1 MTDFDSPWKEALER
15 YFPAFLAF
23 FFPEPHR
30 EIRWEAGYEFLDKEL
45 QQVVRDAELGR
56 RLADQL
62 VKVWKADGQEV
73 WVLIHIEVQ
82 GQYEVGFAERM
93 FTYYYRLHDR
103 YRRPLASFVVL
114 TDDRAEWRPSA
125 HRQVLWGCEASLH
138 FPMVKLL
145 DDRNRESERE
155 AAVNPFAVMTL
166 SHLKAQQT
174 ASDVGQ
180 RYAGKL
186 RLVKSLYQ
194 RGYERQDIL
203 DLFRFIDW
211 LLTLPDPM
219 EERLWHELQSYEEAE
234 KMPYVTSIERIG
246 IRKGMDLGRQEGREE
261 EAVRVLRR
269 LLTRRF
275 GLLPE
280 WVESKLSQASTDT
293 LELWAERVLDA
304 ETVDAIFRDD

>member
-15 YFPAFLAF
+15 YFPAFLEF
-23 FFPEPHR
+23 FFPEAYR
-30 EIRWEAGYEFLDKEL
+30 EIRWEAGYEFLNKEL

-56 RLADQL
+56 QLADKV
-62 VKVWKADGQEV
+62 VKVWKTDSQEV

-82 GQYEVGFAERM
+82 GQYDVGFAERM

-103 YRRPLASFVVL
+103 YRRPLASFAVL
-114 TDDRAEWRPSA
+114 TDDRAEWRPQF
-125 HRQVLWGCEASLH
+125 HRQALWGCEATLH

-145 DDRNRESERE
+145 DYCTREYELE
-155 AAVNPFAVMTL
+155 VAVNPFAVMTL
-166 SHLKAQQT
+166 SHIKAQQT
-174 ASDVGQ
+174 AGDVDQ
-180 RYAGKL
+180 RYTWKL

-211 LLTLPDPM
+211 LLTLPEAM
-219 EERLWHELQSYEEAE
+219 EERLWDELQTYEEGE
-234 KMPYVTSIERIG
+234 KMPYVTSVERIG
-246 IRKGMDLGRQEGREE
+246 IKKGMNLERQEGRQE

-269 LLTRRF
+269 LLTHRF
-275 GLLPE
+275 GRLPE

-304 ETVDAIFRDD
+304 GTLDGVFREG